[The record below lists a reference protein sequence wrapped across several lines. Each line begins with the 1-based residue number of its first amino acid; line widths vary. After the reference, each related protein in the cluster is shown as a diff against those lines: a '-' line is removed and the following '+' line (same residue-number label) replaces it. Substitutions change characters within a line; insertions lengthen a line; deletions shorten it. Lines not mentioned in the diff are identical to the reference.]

1 LDEQSCSWK
10 FAADVEH
17 NDGST
22 EYVSNVDAVE
32 LDFGC
37 LVISY
42 DQLDIGSFTRRE
54 TTENC
59 DDTGIV
65 RHITAGTGTGE
76 DT

>member
-1 LDEQSCSWK
+1 MDEQSCSWK

-22 EYVSNVDAVE
+22 EYVVN
-32 LDFGC
+32 
-37 LVISY
+37 Y
-42 DQLDIGSFTRRE
+42 DQLDIGSFTRRD